1 MGKINLNFSLIGG
14 ALKKLS
20 FLRTYSMLL
29 LPLGIVIAA
38 AAVFTTALLMGKSF
52 RAKAE
57 KQSIPIAREI
67 DNRLNKAISTGQV
80 ELERQYQ
87 QQLEQDANKIEQMAM
102 ESSQRELLDY
112 GLFPEPK
119 EVTSNLFTEFGRTF
133 CTKIKES
140 IKRLNGGDSPTN
152 EEIRASITKTAT
164 GLRTYAATASGTQ
177 SNSER
182 IKEEL
187 CMQRARIS
195 TVYINPADIA
205 GYIFWEDY
213 KYTKP
218 EEALKNCWAWQIG
231 YWITEDV
238 LDTVGKMNEGSHSV
252 LDSPVKRLIYIG
264 FTSPDKVLT
273 GGSFA
278 GSGRW
283 NVAQDKPKDIN
294 KPEEMLAE
302 PCTGR
307 ISNAEIYV
315 VQFSIA
321 AVVETDE
328 ILPFMKE
335 LCSVKEHTF
344 RGYDGQGPAKTY
356 KHNQITILQ
365 SNIKPINSKDAL
377 HSNYRYGSQP
387 TVELELVCEYIF
399 NKKGFEAIN
408 PLTAKVSHQT
418 SPPGR

>member
-1 MGKINLNFSLIGG
+1 MGKINLNFSQIVGVF
-14 ALKKLS
+14 KKLS
-20 FLRTYSMLL
+20 FLRTYSTLL

-38 AAVFTTALLMGKSF
+38 AAIFTTALLMGKSF

-57 KQSIPIAREI
+57 KQSIPIGREI
-67 DNRLNKAISTGQV
+67 DNRLTKAISTGQV
-80 ELERQYQ
+80 EVERQYQ
-87 QQLEQDANKIEQMAM
+87 QQLEQDANKIKQMAM

-112 GLFPEPK
+112 GIFPEPK
-119 EVTSNLFTEFGRTF
+119 EVTSNLFTEYGRTF

-213 KYTKP
+213 QYSQP

-238 LDTVGKMNEGSHSV
+238 LDTVGKMNEWSHSV
-252 LDSPVKRLIYIG
+252 LDSPVKRIIYIG
-264 FTSPDKVLT
+264 FTSPDKILT
-273 GGSFA
+273 GGGVA
-278 GSGRW
+278 GTGRW
-283 NVAQDKPKDIN
+283 NVVQDKPKDIN

-307 ISNAEIYV
+307 MSNAEIYV

-321 AVVETDE
+321 AVVETDK

-344 RGYDGQGPAKTY
+344 RGYDGQEPAKTY

-365 SNIKPINSKDAL
+365 SNIKPINNEDAL
-377 HSNYRYGSQP
+377 HSKYRYGSQP

-399 NKKGFEAIN
+399 NKKGYEAVN
-408 PLTAKVSHQT
+408 PLTAKVSQ
-418 SPPGR
+418 

>member
-1 MGKINLNFSLIGG
+1 MGKINLNFSQIGG

-38 AAVFTTALLMGKSF
+38 AAIFTTALLMGKSF

-57 KQSIPIAREI
+57 KQSVPIGREI
-67 DNRLNKAISTGQV
+67 DSRLNKAISTGQV
-80 ELERQYQ
+80 EMERQYQ

-112 GLFPEPK
+112 GIFPEPK
-119 EVTSNLFTEFGRTF
+119 ELRSDLFTQFGHIF
-133 CTKIKES
+133 CTKIDED
-140 IKRLNGGDSPTN
+140 IKRLKGGDCPTE
-152 EEIRASITKTAT
+152 EEIRASVTKASA
-164 GLRTYAATASGTQ
+164 GLRTAAIITPGTT

-195 TVYINPADIA
+195 AVYINPADIA
-205 GYIFWEDY
+205 GYSFWEDY

-218 EEALKNCWAWQIG
+218 EEALKDCWSWQVG
-231 YWITEDV
+231 YWIIEDV
-238 LDTVGKMNEGSHSV
+238 LDTVGKMNEGSKSV
-252 LDSPVKRLIYIG
+252 LDSPVKRIVYIG
-264 FTSPDKVLT
+264 FTSPDKMLT
-273 GGSFA
+273 GGV
-278 GSGRW
+278 GIGTRRW
-283 NVAQDKPKDIN
+283 KVSQDKPKDIN

-307 ISNAEIYV
+307 MSNAEIDV
-315 VQFSIA
+315 VQFSID
-321 AVVETDE
+321 AVVETDQ

-344 RGYDGQGPAKTY
+344 RGYDGEGPAKTY

-365 SNIKPINSKDAL
+365 SNIKPINSEDTL
-377 HSNYRYGSQP
+377 QSRYRYGSQP
-387 TVELELVCEYIF
+387 TAEVELVCEYIF
-399 NKKGFEAIN
+399 NKKGYEAVN
-408 PLTAKVSHQT
+408 PLTPKVEQQT
-418 SPPGR
+418 LPPGQ